1 MDDKHGATH
10 VDGQAPR
17 RVRLIVTAVMVPMIM
32 ATAVA
37 LAVLWPRTSPPHDT
51 SGQSDRHMGTVTDVH
66 QRTCAPDEV
75 IQTPTGLTTSRCG
88 NVTVRVD
95 DGPDKGR
102 AVVTAIPDGPGAPTV
117 GVGDEVVL
125 LKVSDSEDPSR
136 TEYTITD
143 HQRGS
148 PLLWLV
154 LLSAAVI
161 VVFARWRGVAALAGL
176 AVSFAVLLLFILP
189 AISVGRPPLPVAVVG
204 SATIMF
210 AVLYLT
216 HGISV
221 RTSVAV
227 LGTLA
232 SLVLTGLLGLAATA
246 ATHLTGFG
254 DEAANTLAVY
264 FQNVDLHGLLLAGI
278 IIGSLGVLDDV
289 TVTQAATV
297 AELAEANPTLPRL
310 RLYQAATRVGRAH
323 IAAVVNTIVL
333 AYAGASLPLLLLILT
348 AGRGVSETLTS
359 EFVAQEIVRS
369 AVATIG
375 LVAAVP
381 VTTAL
386 ATLITGTRGAI
397 PTPRRPPEPQAP
409 HGNADQR
416 RPARHAADRL
426 GPIHGHHAHDDPW
439 QEPADT
445 WPDPTSSR

>member
-1 MDDKHGATH
+1 MDDEHGARRAG
-10 VDGQAPR
+10 GQAPR
-17 RVRLIVTAVMVPMIM
+17 RARLVVTAIMVPMM
-32 ATAVA
+32 VATAVA
-37 LAVLWPRTSPPHDT
+37 LAVLWPRTSPPRDE
-51 SGQSDRHMGTVTDVH
+51 SGQSDRHTGTVTEVH
-66 QRTCAPDEV
+66 QRACAPDEV
-75 IQTPTGLTTSRCG
+75 VQAPTGLTTSRCG
-88 NVTVRVD
+88 DVTVRVD

-102 AVVTAIPDGPGAPTV
+102 SAVTAIPDGPGAPTV

-136 TEYTITD
+136 TEYTIID
-143 HQRGS
+143 HQRGA

-161 VVFARWRGVAALAGL
+161 VAFARWRGVAALAGL
-176 AVSFAVLLLFILP
+176 VVSFAVLLLFVLP

-348 AGRGVSETLTS
+348 AGRGVQETLTS

-386 ATLITGTRGAI
+386 AALLTARHGAQPQPDQRRGSRTI
-397 PTPRRPPEPQAP
+397 HDEP
-409 HGNADQR
+409 GRR
-416 RPARHAADRL
+416 RPARHAADRPAPAYGRL
-426 GPIHGHHAHDDPW
+426 DQDDPW
-439 QEPADT
+439 QEPAGT
-445 WPDPTSSR
+445 WPDATGSR

>member
-1 MDDKHGATH
+1 MDEQGATR
-10 VDGQAPR
+10 VQDRAPR
-17 RVRLIVTAVMVPMIM
+17 RVRLIVTAVMVPMM
-32 ATAVA
+32 VATAVA

-75 IQTPTGLTTSRCG
+75 VQTPTGLTTSRCG
-88 NVTVRVD
+88 DVTVRVD

-117 GVGDEVVL
+117 GVGDDVVL
-125 LKVSDSEDPSR
+125 LKVSDTEDPSR

-161 VVFARWRGVAALAGL
+161 VAFARWRGVAALAGL
-176 AVSFAVLLLFILP
+176 AVSFAVLLAFVLP

-297 AELAEANPTLPRL
+297 AELAEANPTLSRL

-386 ATLITGTRGAI
+386 AALISTGRGAK
-397 PTPRRPPEPQAP
+397 P
-409 HGNADQR
+409 HSNHPGESPVSRGKAQR
-416 RPARHAADRL
+416 RPARHTADRL
-426 GPIHGHHAHDDPW
+426 GPVHGRLAADDPW
-439 QEPADT
+439 QEPADA
-445 WPDPTSSR
+445 WPDPNSRR